1 MPENTSIIF
10 FDEYKKLDKLCSEM
24 YGKNS
29 GGVTC
34 YLNDMMAVPVMQRNR
49 IPEWN
54 QTYDRLRELRHI
66 RNQMAHGESSFED
79 YPCSEEDVLWLF
91 EFRSKIMHISD
102 PLAVYRRQTEG
113 STHATR
119 AKGEHQLAVDHWQTE
134 ESMHAARAKEDF
146 LLAVDQSQTE
156 RNIADYQR
164 IKMDNVEVIKK
175 LFPEEFIMCRN
186 ELEIMRAVRMIEV
199 RGFLSPLKSV
209 ILELPDM
216 DGGMQALT
224 QQTLSK
230 LERMTDADYGG
241 QKFHFTYENE

>member
-1 MPENTSIIF
+1 MPENTNIIF

-66 RNQMAHGESSFED
+66 RNQMAHGEGSFED

-134 ESMHAARAKEDF
+134 ESMPAARAKEDF
-146 LLAVDQSQTE
+146 LWAVDQSQTE
-156 RNIADYQR
+156 GNIADYER
-164 IKMDNVEVIKK
+164 MKMDNAEVIDQEENDSFEKK
-175 LFPEEFIMCRN
+175 HSMLK
-186 ELEIMRAVRMIEV
+186 EIAVFGLIVLIVAATVLIFGKVYVEY
-199 RGFLSPLKSV
+199 FL
-209 ILELPDM
+209 
-216 DGGMQALT
+216 
-224 QQTLSK
+224 LS
-230 LERMTDADYGG
+230 
-241 QKFHFTYENE
+241 

>member
-1 MPENTSIIF
+1 MPENTNIIF

-34 YLNDMMAVPVMQRNR
+34 YLNDMIAVPVMQRNR

-66 RNQMAHGESSFED
+66 RNQMAHGEGSFED

-91 EFRSKIMHISD
+91 EFQSKIMHISD

-119 AKGEHQLAVDHWQTE
+119 V
-134 ESMHAARAKEDF
+134 KEDF
-146 LLAVDQSQTE
+146 QLAVDQSQTE
-156 RNIADYQR
+156 RNIADYER
-164 IKMDNVEVIKK
+164 MKMDNAEVIDQ
-175 LFPEEFIMCRN
+175 EENDSFEKEHSM
-186 ELEIMRAVRMIEV
+186 LKEIAVFGLIVLIVAATVLIFGKVYVEY
-199 RGFLSPLKSV
+199 FL
-209 ILELPDM
+209 
-216 DGGMQALT
+216 
-224 QQTLSK
+224 LS
-230 LERMTDADYGG
+230 
-241 QKFHFTYENE
+241 

>member
-1 MPENTSIIF
+1 MPENTNVIF

-119 AKGEHQLAVDHWQTE
+119 AK
-134 ESMHAARAKEDF
+134 EDF

-156 RNIADYQR
+156 GNIADYQR
-164 IKMDNVEVIKK
+164 MKMDNVEVIDQEENDSFEKEHSMLK
-175 LFPEEFIMCRN
+175 EIAVFGLIVLLIVAAVLLFGKVYVEY
-186 ELEIMRAVRMIEV
+186 
-199 RGFLSPLKSV
+199 FL
-209 ILELPDM
+209 
-216 DGGMQALT
+216 
-224 QQTLSK
+224 LS
-230 LERMTDADYGG
+230 
-241 QKFHFTYENE
+241 

>member
-24 YGKNS
+24 YGINS

-66 RNQMAHGESSFED
+66 RNQMANGESSFED

-102 PLAVYRRQTEG
+102 PLAVYRRQTE
-113 STHATR
+113 
-119 AKGEHQLAVDHWQTE
+119 
-134 ESMHAARAKEDF
+134 ESMHATRAKEDF

-156 RNIADYQR
+156 GNIADHQR
-164 IKMDNVEVIKK
+164 MKMDNVEVIDQEENDSFEKK
-175 LFPEEFIMCRN
+175 HSMLKKI
-186 ELEIMRAVRMIEV
+186 AVFGLIVLIVAAAVLIFGNVYMKY
-199 RGFLSPLKSV
+199 FL
-209 ILELPDM
+209 
-216 DGGMQALT
+216 
-224 QQTLSK
+224 LS
-230 LERMTDADYGG
+230 
-241 QKFHFTYENE
+241 

>member
-1 MPENTSIIF
+1 MPENTNIIF

-66 RNQMAHGESSFED
+66 RNQMAHGEGSFED

-119 AKGEHQLAVDHWQTE
+119 AK
-134 ESMHAARAKEDF
+134 EDF

-156 RNIADYQR
+156 RNIADYER
-164 IKMDNVEVIKK
+164 MKMDNAEVIDQEENDSFEKK
-175 LFPEEFIMCRN
+175 HSMLK
-186 ELEIMRAVRMIEV
+186 EIAVFGLIVLIVAAAVLIFGNVYMKY
-199 RGFLSPLKSV
+199 FL
-209 ILELPDM
+209 
-216 DGGMQALT
+216 
-224 QQTLSK
+224 LS
-230 LERMTDADYGG
+230 
-241 QKFHFTYENE
+241 

>member
-1 MPENTSIIF
+1 MPENTNIIF

-34 YLNDMMAVPVMQRNR
+34 YLNDMMTVPVMQRNR

-66 RNQMAHGESSFED
+66 RNQMAHGEGSFED

-102 PLAVYRRQTEG
+102 PLAVYRRQTAE

-119 AKGEHQLAVDHWQTE
+119 AKGEHQLAVD
-134 ESMHAARAKEDF
+134 
-146 LLAVDQSQTE
+146 QSQTE
-156 RNIADYQR
+156 RNVIDHQR
-164 IKMDNVEVIKK
+164 MKMDNVEVIDEEEDDSFEKK
-175 LFPEEFIMCRN
+175 HSMLK
-186 ELEIMRAVRMIEV
+186 EIAVFGLIVLIVAAAVLIFGNVYMKY
-199 RGFLSPLKSV
+199 FL
-209 ILELPDM
+209 
-216 DGGMQALT
+216 
-224 QQTLSK
+224 LS
-230 LERMTDADYGG
+230 
-241 QKFHFTYENE
+241 

>member
-1 MPENTSIIF
+1 MPENTSVIF

-29 GGVTC
+29 DGVTC

-66 RNQMAHGESSFED
+66 RNQMAHGEGSFED

-113 STHATR
+113 S
-119 AKGEHQLAVDHWQTE
+119 
-134 ESMHAARAKEDF
+134 MHAARAKEDF

-156 RNIADYQR
+156 RNIADHQR
-164 IKMDNVEVIKK
+164 IKMDNVEVIDQ
-175 LFPEEFIMCRN
+175 EENDSFEKEHSM
-186 ELEIMRAVRMIEV
+186 LKEIAVFGLIVLIVAATVLIFGKVYVEY
-199 RGFLSPLKSV
+199 FL
-209 ILELPDM
+209 
-216 DGGMQALT
+216 
-224 QQTLSK
+224 LS
-230 LERMTDADYGG
+230 
-241 QKFHFTYENE
+241 

>member
-1 MPENTSIIF
+1 MPENTNIIF

-34 YLNDMMAVPVMQRNR
+34 YLNDMIAVPVMQRNR

-66 RNQMAHGESSFED
+66 RNQMAHGEGSFED

-91 EFRSKIMHISD
+91 EFQSKIMHISD

-119 AKGEHQLAVDHWQTE
+119 V
-134 ESMHAARAKEDF
+134 KEDF
-146 LLAVDQSQTE
+146 QLAVDQSQTE
-156 RNIADYQR
+156 RNIADYER
-164 IKMDNVEVIKK
+164 MKMDNAEVIDQEENDSFEKK
-175 LFPEEFIMCRN
+175 HSMLK
-186 ELEIMRAVRMIEV
+186 EIAVFGLIVLIVAATVLIFGKVYVEY
-199 RGFLSPLKSV
+199 FL
-209 ILELPDM
+209 
-216 DGGMQALT
+216 
-224 QQTLSK
+224 LS
-230 LERMTDADYGG
+230 
-241 QKFHFTYENE
+241 

>member
-24 YGKNS
+24 YGINS

-66 RNQMAHGESSFED
+66 RNQMAHGEGSFED

-102 PLAVYRRQTEG
+102 PLAVYRRQTE
-113 STHATR
+113 
-119 AKGEHQLAVDHWQTE
+119 
-134 ESMHAARAKEDF
+134 ESMHATHAKEDF
-146 LLAVDQSQTE
+146 LRAVDQRQTE
-156 RNIADYQR
+156 GNVTDHQR
-164 IKMDNVEVIKK
+164 MKMDNVEVIDQEENDSFEKK
-175 LFPEEFIMCRN
+175 HSMLK
-186 ELEIMRAVRMIEV
+186 EIAVFGLIVLIVAAAVLIFGNVYMKY
-199 RGFLSPLKSV
+199 FL
-209 ILELPDM
+209 
-216 DGGMQALT
+216 
-224 QQTLSK
+224 LS
-230 LERMTDADYGG
+230 
-241 QKFHFTYENE
+241 

>member
-1 MPENTSIIF
+1 MPENTNIIF

-34 YLNDMMAVPVMQRNR
+34 YLNDMMTVPVMQRNR

-66 RNQMAHGESSFED
+66 RNQMAHEEGSFED

-113 STHATR
+113 SMHAT
-119 AKGEHQLAVDHWQTE
+119 
-134 ESMHAARAKEDF
+134 RAKEDF
-146 LLAVDQSQTE
+146 LWAVDQSQTDG
-156 RNIADYQR
+156 NVADHQR
-164 IKMDNVEVIKK
+164 MKMDNVEVIDQ
-175 LFPEEFIMCRN
+175 EENDSFEKEHSM
-186 ELEIMRAVRMIEV
+186 LKEIAVFGLIVLIVAATVLIFGKVYVEY
-199 RGFLSPLKSV
+199 FL
-209 ILELPDM
+209 
-216 DGGMQALT
+216 
-224 QQTLSK
+224 LS
-230 LERMTDADYGG
+230 
-241 QKFHFTYENE
+241 

>member
-1 MPENTSIIF
+1 MPENTNVIF

-119 AKGEHQLAVDHWQTE
+119 AKREHQLAVDHW
-134 ESMHAARAKEDF
+134 
-146 LLAVDQSQTE
+146 QTE

-164 IKMDNVEVIKK
+164 IKMDNVEVIDQEENDSFEKK
-175 LFPEEFIMCRN
+175 HSMLK
-186 ELEIMRAVRMIEV
+186 EIAVFGLIVLIVAAAVLIFGNVYMKY
-199 RGFLSPLKSV
+199 FL
-209 ILELPDM
+209 
-216 DGGMQALT
+216 
-224 QQTLSK
+224 LS
-230 LERMTDADYGG
+230 
-241 QKFHFTYENE
+241 

>member
-1 MPENTSIIF
+1 MPENTNIIF

-34 YLNDMMAVPVMQRNR
+34 YLNDMMTVPVMQRNR

-66 RNQMAHGESSFED
+66 RNQMAHGEGSFED

-113 STHATR
+113 SMHATR
-119 AKGEHQLAVDHWQTE
+119 V
-134 ESMHAARAKEDF
+134 KEDF
-146 LLAVDQSQTE
+146 PRAVDQWQTE
-156 RNIADYQR
+156 RNIADYER
-164 IKMDNVEVIKK
+164 MKMDNAEVIDQEENDSFEKK
-175 LFPEEFIMCRN
+175 HSMLK
-186 ELEIMRAVRMIEV
+186 EIAVFGLIVLIVAATVLIFGKVYVEY
-199 RGFLSPLKSV
+199 FL
-209 ILELPDM
+209 
-216 DGGMQALT
+216 
-224 QQTLSK
+224 LS
-230 LERMTDADYGG
+230 
-241 QKFHFTYENE
+241 